1 MTAMNQK
8 VYQAFGLLITS
19 EIALTGEEALWA
31 DAGEADA
38 SIHWGDLSE
47 MWSQLSEPEER
58 YVIRDNF
65 VLLHM
70 PHTATYLIEDGC
82 RIIVS
87 PIGTPPPERIRL
99 YLDGYC
105 MGALLLQ
112 RGILPLHGTAVVIEG
127 KAYGIIGRSGA
138 GKSTLAKAF
147 LDHGYA
153 FLTDDVIPV
162 RLPSGEGEAE
172 VLPALPEQKL
182 WQESL
187 RQLGMEDRGFHPIYE
202 REIKRDDVV
211 TGKKTKYKIPVEP
224 FHKGPLPLG
233 GLFEL
238 VKSDHMDGSAALVPV
253 SKVEQLH
260 IVMRHT
266 FNRELIHPL
275 GLLEWHFRTASSLAG
290 MTSVQVLQRS
300 SATFTVQE
308 LLQLIV
314 SEVEEVPA

>member
-1 MTAMNQK
+1 MNQK
-8 VYQAFGLLITS
+8 IYQAFGLLIAS
-19 EIALTGEEALWA
+19 EIVLTGEETLLGEAR
-31 DAGEADA
+31 EADA
-38 SIHWGDLSE
+38 SIEWGDLSE
-47 MWSQLSEPEER
+47 MWAKLSPSEER
-58 YVIRDNF
+58 YVIRDDF

-70 PHTATYLIEDGC
+70 PHTAIYLIQDGC

-112 RGILPLHGTAVVIEG
+112 RGILPLHGTAVVIKG
-127 KAYGIIGRSGA
+127 KAYGIVGRSGA

-162 RLPSGEGEAE
+162 RLRPEGGEAE

-187 RQLGMEDRGFHPIYE
+187 QQLGLGGRSFPPIYE
-202 REIKRDDVV
+202 REIKQDDVM
-211 TGKKTKYKIPVEP
+211 TSKKTKYKIPVEP
-224 FHKGPLPLG
+224 FHKGALPLG

-238 VKSDHMDGSAALVPV
+238 VKSDQMDGSAALVPV

-290 MTSVQVLQRS
+290 MTNVQVLQRS
-300 SATFTVQE
+300 RTVFTVQE
-308 LLQLIV
+308 LLRLII